1 MSEQPKQN
9 PSSVRKSIYLEG
21 FNADQAEGMLSKNTV
36 KFIKSLHQKKYRTE
50 EGLFFVE
57 GEKSVVEVLK
67 SDFLVDL
74 LLVTDSFEQRNFS
87 LVKGFK
93 GELIRVNQGQ
103 LEQLGQYQSN
113 DAALAVVRMKPNTAF
128 IPSGSE
134 LIIALDEVRDPGNL
148 GTIIRIADWY
158 GIKKLVFSPHTAE
171 FYNPKVIQ
179 ATMGSFTRVQFF
191 YENLEAVFSRW
202 KLPVFGAFLEG
213 ENIHELSH
221 IEPGVILMGNE
232 SKGIS
237 PEIEKWVSQ
246 KVTIPGF
253 GQAESLNVAI
263 ATAILCDNFKR
274 LLGK

>member
-1 MSEQPKQN
+1 
-9 PSSVRKSIYLEG
+9 
-21 FNADQAEGMLSKNTV
+21 MLSKNTV
-36 KFIKSLHQKKYRTE
+36 KFIKSLHQKKYRIE

-57 GEKSVVEVLK
+57 GEKSVLEVLK

-74 LLVTDSFEQRNFS
+74 LLVTEYFEEKNSS
-87 LVKGFK
+87 LIKGFK
-93 GELIRVNQGQ
+93 GELIRVTQGQ

-113 DAALAVVRMKPNTAF
+113 DSALAVVRMKPNLPF
-128 IPSGSE
+128 SPSKSE

-158 GIKKLVFSPHTAE
+158 GIKKMVLSPQTAE

-179 ATMGSFTRVQFF
+179 STMGSFTRVEFF
-191 YENLEAVFSRW
+191 YENLDVIFSKW
-202 KLPVFGAFLEG
+202 KLPVYGAFLEG
-213 ENIHELSH
+213 ENVHELKQ

-237 PEIEKWVSQ
+237 PEIGKWVSK
-246 KVTIPGF
+246 KVTIPSF

-274 LLGK
+274 LLGR

>member
-1 MSEQPKQN
+1 
-9 PSSVRKSIYLEG
+9 
-21 FNADQAEGMLSKNTV
+21 MLSKNTV
-36 KFIKSLHQKKYRTE
+36 KFIKSLHQKKYRVA

-67 SDFLVDL
+67 SDFLVNL
-74 LLVTDSFEQRNFS
+74 LLVTESFEGRNLS
-87 LVKGFK
+87 MLKTYK
-93 GELIRVNQGQ
+93 GELIRVTQTQ

-113 DAALAVVRMKPNTAF
+113 DSALAIVRMKPNVSFLPAKN
-128 IPSGSE
+128 E
-134 LIIALDEVRDPGNL
+134 LIIALEDVRDPGNL

-158 GIKKLVFSPHTAE
+158 GIKKMVLSPQTAE

-179 ATMGSFTRVQFF
+179 ATMGSFTRVEFF
-191 YENLEAVFSRW
+191 YENLDVVFSKW
-202 KLPVFGAFLEG
+202 KLPVYGAFLEG
-213 ENIHELSH
+213 DNVHELAK

-237 PEIEKWVSQ
+237 PEIEKWVSK

-274 LLGK
+274 LLGQ